1 MNLKLASPIANKI
14 MSRTQRILAT
24 LAAEIGTEL
33 NENFS
38 YVLHEHRCQFGMV
51 TVPAATKSGTLPVDL
66 QLELVGVGEQDMAAD
81 VQRKVT
87 NAIVGRGCCT
97 VA

>member
-1 MNLKLASPIANKI
+1 
-14 MSRTQRILAT
+14 
-24 LAAEIGTEL
+24 
-33 NENFS
+33 
-38 YVLHEHRCQFGMV
+38 MV